1 MCAIVKFKDIQA
13 VTNFEQVVAP
23 TAGWE
28 LKRPLN
34 TNAKNC
40 VRVIDLINTKNDKVL
55 YDYLRDLGAFEE
67 VAVE

>member
-1 MCAIVKFKDIQA
+1 MCAIVKFKDTQSVA
-13 VTNFEQVVAP
+13 NFEQVVAP

-34 TNAKNC
+34 TNTKNC
-40 VRVIDLINTKNDKVL
+40 IRVIDLINTKNDKAL
-55 YDYLRDLGAFEE
+55 YDYLRGLGAFEE